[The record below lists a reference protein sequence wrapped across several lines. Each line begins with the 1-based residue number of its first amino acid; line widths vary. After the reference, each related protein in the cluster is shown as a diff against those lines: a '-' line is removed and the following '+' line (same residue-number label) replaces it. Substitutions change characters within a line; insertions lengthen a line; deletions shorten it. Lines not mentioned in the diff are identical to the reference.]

1 MMKFLPKEGREK
13 DREMKN
19 RENKPEN
26 NNMVTLS
33 PDRST
38 VIINANCLYTQI
50 QKQKCVK
57 QIRKH
62 DLSICY
68 L

>member
-33 PDRST
+33 PDRSI

-50 QKQKCVK
+50 QKQKSVK
-57 QIRKH
+57 WIRKH